1 MGIDSITAND
11 LQSHLYFVRVP
22 LERRRSRLEQIADWH
37 ENNNHGAGQR
47 CFGPGRRITPSGCI
61 VTSQL
66 ERLALQRGLQI
77 GERSRTVL
85 RMLDDAG
92 APLSVDDIYRR
103 TRTGR
108 SPISLATIRRTLNQL
123 TAAGLLRRLYSESH
137 TPHYEKIH
145 RAQREALIDSVTGKR
160 LEFHSEGIEGL
171 LKHAVHQL
179 GYRLLDY
186 RLELF
191 GVPKQRGPKHGAP
204 GEESDSADSPTTPT
218 GVAPKNRSRRGP
230 RH

>member
-1 MGIDSITAND
+1 M
-11 LQSHLYFVRVP
+11 
-22 LERRRSRLEQIADWH
+22 RRRP
-37 ENNNHGAGQR
+37 
-47 CFGPGRRITPSGCI
+47 FGPGGCI

-66 ERLALQRGLQI
+66 ERLALQRGLRV
-77 GERSRTVL
+77 GERGRIVL
-85 RMLDDAG
+85 RMLDEADV
-92 APLSVDDIYRR
+92 PLSVDDIYRR

-137 TPHYEKIH
+137 KPHYEKIH
-145 RAQREALIDSVTGKR
+145 RAQREALIDSVTGQR

-191 GVPKQRGPKHGAP
+191 GVPKPGISKHGAP
-204 GEESDSADSPTTPT
+204 GQDSDSADPTSTQT
-218 GVAPKNRSRRGP
+218 VVAPKSRSRRRPG
-230 RH
+230 H

>member
-1 MGIDSITAND
+1 
-11 LQSHLYFVRVP
+11 
-22 LERRRSRLEQIADWH
+22 
-37 ENNNHGAGQR
+37 
-47 CFGPGRRITPSGCI
+47 
-61 VTSQL
+61 
-66 ERLALQRGLQI
+66 
-77 GERSRTVL
+77 
-85 RMLDDAG
+85 MLDDAG
-92 APLSVDDIYRR
+92 APLSVDDVYRR

-123 TAAGLLRRLYSESH
+123 TAAGLLRRLYSESNK
-137 TPHYEKIH
+137 PHYEKIH
-145 RAQREALIDSVTGKR
+145 RAQRESLIDSVTGQR

-191 GVPKQRGPKHGAP
+191 GVPNQGAP
-204 GEESDSADSPTTPT
+204 RQESNSADSTAAPTV
-218 GVAPKNRSRRGP
+218 VAPTSRSRRRP